1 MFLCCLICKRCRK
14 NQINRKGVAEVE
26 DLEILRINIILVY
39 FSSLLVINLGEI
51 GCVYINF
58 LLYTGHDD
66 RVPRNDR
73 GSYLGNRPRVSFK
86 TQARPTRDVPRSLTL
101 ACLDED
107 VQMATSSNN
116 NNNNSR
122 QVIITG
128 RNRRTQR
135 GRNSPVP
142 HRRYRSSLAP
152 RSKRFPIGEI
162 NWYKVT
168 VSISGH
174 KF

>member
-1 MFLCCLICKRCRK
+1 MT
-14 NQINRKGVAEVE
+14 NT
-26 DLEILRINIILVY
+26 ILVY

-51 GCVYINF
+51 GRVYINF

-116 NNNNSR
+116 NNNR
-122 QVIITG
+122 QVIMTG

-142 HRRYRSSLAP
+142 HRRYRTSLVP
-152 RSKRFPIGEI
+152 RPKRFPMGET
-162 NWYKVT
+162 NWYKIT
-168 VSISGH
+168 VSISGNR
-174 KF
+174 F

>member
-1 MFLCCLICKRCRK
+1 MIK
-14 NQINRKGVAEVE
+14 V
-26 DLEILRINIILVY
+26 
-39 FSSLLVINLGEI
+39 GEI
-51 GCVYINF
+51 GRVYINF

-86 TQARPTRDVPRSLTL
+86 TQARPTRDVPRSLAL

-116 NNNNSR
+116 NNNNR

-142 HRRYRSSLAP
+142 HRRYRTSLVP
-152 RSKRFPIGEI
+152 RPKRFPMGET
-162 NWYKVT
+162 NWYKIT
-168 VSISGH
+168 VSISGN

>member
-1 MFLCCLICKRCRK
+1 MPKKSNKPQRGGRGGRLGNF
-14 NQINRKGVAEVE
+14 E
-26 DLEILRINIILVY
+26 DKHY
-39 FSSLLVINLGEI
+39 F
-51 GCVYINF
+51 
-58 LLYTGHDD
+58 GHDD

-128 RNRRTQR
+128 RN
-135 GRNSPVP
+135 
-142 HRRYRSSLAP
+142 
-152 RSKRFPIGEI
+152 
-162 NWYKVT
+162 
-168 VSISGH
+168 
-174 KF
+174 